1 VAAENTWP
9 LNTLIRKEG
18 RQGKVRSMIGNVMAE
33 SEKDNV
39 VSVADDHDSCVVF
52 TNFLEMRSTHT
63 QIYTQIY
70 THTIVLISNSL

>member
-1 VAAENTWP
+1 
-9 LNTLIRKEG
+9 
-18 RQGKVRSMIGNVMAE
+18 MAE